1 MDIVKPKLSRT
12 QASFQSSK
20 EEGNAKLREGAL
32 DDAVKEYT
40 KALAWCERM
49 AEGAG
54 AKSRGTIYSNR
65 SCAHLRRADYRR
77 AIQDAR
83 GAIEARPNWPK
94 GWFRLAEVFRHIG
107 KYRQATELYAHA
119 ATLSMVER
127 SRPDTVLEAR
137 LRAASDLAALQASE
151 EHLQWR
157 KPALGGSAGAALG
170 MSLLV
175 LNWLTESGSGGAW
188 SALAAV
194 LLLAMLG
201 GGVGSVARWRDG
213 VERARRLKPQAVL
226 RAEDEEE
233 LRRAQQDSLGLGG
246 PQMGLGLG
254 SSVGGAAGV
263 GAPSAGAGDRARA
276 GRRRVR
282 TRNKSMRNRTGE
294 APRRPLPKVAFTK
307 T

>member
-12 QASFQSSK
+12 QAGFLSSK

-32 DDAVKEYT
+32 DAAIKNYT
-40 KALAWCERM
+40 KALEWCEKM
-49 AEGAG
+49 AEAES

-77 AIQDAR
+77 AVLDAR
-83 GAIEARPNWPK
+83 SAIEARPNWPK
-94 GWFRLAEVFRHIG
+94 GWFRLAEVFSHVG
-107 KYRQATELYAHA
+107 KYRQATELYVHA

-127 SRPDTVLEAR
+127 SRPDSVLEAR
-137 LRAASDLAALQASE
+137 LRTASDLAALQASE
-151 EHLQWR
+151 EHLRWR
-157 KPALGGSAGAALG
+157 KPAIGSTAGAVLG
-170 MSLLV
+170 ISLLV

-188 SALAAV
+188 SSLVAV

-213 VERARRLKPQAVL
+213 VERAKRLKPQAVL

-233 LRRAQQDSLGLGG
+233 VRRAQQDALEM
-246 PQMGLGLG
+246 PQMGLGGNIGG
-254 SSVGGAAGV
+254 SGGLNGQST
-263 GAPSAGAGDRARA
+263 GMGERAKA

-294 APRRPLPKVAFTK
+294 TQRRPLPKRSLITK
-307 T
+307 NT